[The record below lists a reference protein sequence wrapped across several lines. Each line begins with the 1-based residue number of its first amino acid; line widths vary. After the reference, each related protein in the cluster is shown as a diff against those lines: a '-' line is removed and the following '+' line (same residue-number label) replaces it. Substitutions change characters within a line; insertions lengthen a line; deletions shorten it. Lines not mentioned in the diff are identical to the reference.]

1 MTNNPVS
8 DPDEDE
14 YASVWNVNTK
24 GTVLVIGALVA
35 AMQKNNIATVVGRN
49 GVRQIG
55 RGSIVSLASGDSLIV
70 EPFKGPYVASKHAAL
85 GIVKTAAL
93 ENTAN
98 QIRIN
103 ALCPSW
109 VDTPMMDT
117 YFELQ
122 PELRKKIKEFH
133 PKKRMAL
140 PEEIAGAVLFLLS
153 PGASYISGTG
163 LAIDHGVLLSIN
175 TNSS

>member
-1 MTNNPVS
+1 M
-8 DPDEDE
+8 
-14 YASVWNVNTK
+14 
-24 GTVLVIGALVA
+24 
-35 AMQKNNIATVVGRN
+35 
-49 GVRQIG
+49 
-55 RGSIVSLASGDSLIV
+55 
-70 EPFKGPYVASKHAAL
+70 
-85 GIVKTAAL
+85 
-93 ENTAN
+93 ENTEK

-109 VDTPMMDT
+109 VDTPMMDA
-117 YFELQ
+117 YFKLQ
-122 PELRKKIKEFH
+122 PELREGIKGFH

-140 PEEIAGAVLFLLS
+140 PEEVASAVLFLLS